1 MLVVSPANDEMTRW
15 RLEGDVT
22 VCLEDG
28 KCFTVPKGF
37 ITDFASVPRC
47 FWSLIPPMGRYGKA
61 ALLHDYL
68 YNTKSVSRRE
78 ADRIFLK
85 TMLMMEVPKWKA
97 YVMYVAVRV
106 FGWLRWR

>member
-15 RLEGDVT
+15 RLEDDVT

-28 KCFTVPKGF
+28 RCFTIPKGF

-78 ADRIFLK
+78 ADRIFLE
-85 TMLMMEVPKWKA
+85 TMFLMGVSRWKA